1 MRGAHLLS
9 GVDKRGLGIILAV
22 FFVALSIPTGV
33 LVRQALGQ
41 LKSEAFYQQ
50 RVRAEE
56 LAQQVDARLRGLLAV
71 EEARSLADYRFFV
84 LQGDPRANFLQRS
97 PLANYPV
104 DAAIPGLLGYFQ
116 IDANGAFSTPL
127 LPIGAEPASY
137 GVTDADVAQRRA
149 LEARVR
155 ELLIDADAGVTAP
168 ARTPANAESAER
180 AAPAAPQQRD
190 EQARVD
196 KKVDADI
203 ASVEQA
209 RVEKDSAGQ
218 AAFDRL
224 ADVGTPDAFGEA
236 RQHSNSALGRVEDLQ
251 LDSSRIARSG
261 IGDQP
266 LPQAIAK
273 EVAPGVA
280 RASRKERTAVPE
292 LEQRAGSG
300 ANFQFSGPVRSF
312 ESELDPFVLRR
323 LDLAHFVLFR
333 KVWLDGQ
340 RLIQGAIIVQ
350 NELLEGIVGVP
361 FRETALSR
369 VTDLIVA
376 YRGDVIAAIDTQ
388 HPDVYL
394 AAAQPPGEL
403 LYRTAL
409 SAPLRDFELIFTLT
423 GLPAGPGAALIRW
436 TTVVLGGVLCIGLFV
451 VYRFGAAQ
459 IDLNRQQQDFV
470 SAVSHELKTPLT
482 SIRMYGEILKA
493 GWASEEK
500 KQTYYDFIFH
510 ESERLSRLIANVLQL
525 ARLTRNGDRPEMKRV
540 RVTEL
545 LDLVESKISAQVEQA
560 GFQLLIDRTEIDA
573 TVAIT
578 VDTDNFVQILINLV
592 DNALKFSARAQRKDI
607 EIGCRVVADGV
618 QLRVRDYGPGIPKEH
633 IKRIF
638 KLFYR
643 AENELTRETVG
654 TGIGLALVKQ
664 LTSAMGGTVDV
675 HNCDPGAEFFVV
687 FPKATRAA
695 A

>member
-22 FFVALSIPTGV
+22 FFVALCIPAGV

-56 LAQQVDARLRGLLAV
+56 LAQQVDARLRGLLEV
-71 EEARSLADYRFFV
+71 EEARSLSDYRFFV

-137 GVTDADVAQRRA
+137 GVTDGDAAQRRA

-251 LDSSRIARSG
+251 LDSSRIA
-261 IGDQP
+261 
-266 LPQAIAK
+266 
-273 EVAPGVA
+273 
-280 RASRKERTAVPE
+280 
-292 LEQRAGSG
+292 
-300 ANFQFSGPVRSF
+300 
-312 ESELDPFVLRR
+312 PFVLRR

-333 KVWLDGQ
+333 KVWLDGE

-350 NELLEGIVGVP
+350 DELLEGIVGAP

-423 GLPAGPGAALIRW
+423 ALPAGPGAALIRW
-436 TTVVLGGVLCIGLFV
+436 TTVLLGGVLCIGLFV

-525 ARLTRNGDRPEMKRV
+525 ARLTRNGDRPEMKRA
-540 RVTEL
+540 RVIEL

-573 TVAIT
+573 TVAIS
-578 VDTDNFVQILINLV
+578 VDADNFVQILINLV

-664 LTSAMGGTVDV
+664 LASAMGGTVDV

>member
-1 MRGAHLLS
+1 MARTHLPS
-9 GVDKRGLGIILAV
+9 GVDKRGLAIILAM
-22 FFVALSIPTGV
+22 FFVALCIPTGV

-84 LQGDPRANFLQRS
+84 LQGDTRANFLQRS

-127 LPIGAEPASY
+127 LPIGAEPSSY
-137 GVTDADVAQRRA
+137 GMTEAEAAQRRA
-149 LEARVR
+149 LEAHVR
-155 ELLIDADAGVTAP
+155 ELLVNADANAAVP
-168 ARTPANAESAER
+168 ARSPAIAEPFAR
-180 AAPAAPQQRD
+180 DVPAAPQGEEER
-190 EQARVD
+190 ARVD
-196 KKVDADI
+196 NMSNENVAVEKVRVDQASADTTSAYKASDATG
-203 ASVEQA
+203 SVDTT

-218 AAFDRL
+218 AVFDRL
-224 ADVGTPDAFGEA
+224 ADTATPDALGEA
-236 RQHSNSALGRVEDLQ
+236 RQQSNNALGRVEDLQ
-251 LDSSRIARSG
+251 LDSNRMARSANLA
-261 IGDQP
+261 QAP
-266 LPQAIAK
+266 LQAIAK
-273 EVAPGVA
+273 QVAPSAA

-300 ANFQFSGPVRSF
+300 TIAQFSGPVRSF

-323 LDLAHFVLFR
+323 LDDAHFVLFR

-350 NELLEGIVGVP
+350 NELLEGIVGAP

-376 YRGDVIAAIDTQ
+376 YRGDVIAAIDAQ
-388 HPDVYL
+388 PRQGYL
-394 AAAQPPGEL
+394 AAVQTPGEL
-403 LYRTAL
+403 LYRTTL
-409 SAPLRDFELIFTLT
+409 SAPLREFELIFTLT
-423 GLPAGPGAALIRW
+423 ELPVGPGAVLIGW
-436 TTVVLGGVLCIGLFV
+436 TTLVLGGVLCIGLVV

-500 KQTYYDFIFH
+500 KQTYYNFIYH
-510 ESERLSRLIANVLQL
+510 E
-525 ARLTRNGDRPEMKRV
+525 MY
-540 RVTEL
+540 
-545 LDLVESKISAQVEQA
+545 LDN
-560 GFQLLIDRTEIDA
+560 D
-573 TVAIT
+573 
-578 VDTDNFVQILINLV
+578 
-592 DNALKFSARAQRKDI
+592 
-607 EIGCRVVADGV
+607 
-618 QLRVRDYGPGIPKEH
+618 
-633 IKRIF
+633 
-638 KLFYR
+638 
-643 AENELTRETVG
+643 ELTLTNGKKVCMFHAAGTEWKDHTTGKINFNLILDSRARERMESYV
-654 TGIGLALVKQ
+654 
-664 LTSAMGGTVDV
+664 S
-675 HNCDPGAEFFVV
+675 
-687 FPKATRAA
+687 
-695 A
+695 